1 MGRDDLVRALWPI
14 PGGNKH
20 YLDTLNRIIQ
30 WAASAENPTQGS
42 FVEWLMAEYSVSE
55 STSGSYLSVVTR
67 LGVLRRQRDGS
78 LDVTPFGEK
87 ILTVGP
93 EERAHIVIEKFMADY
108 LAFPEVLA
116 VYDEAGKSIH
126 LTEMV
131 EALQPQFPRWTS
143 AAQFEYRAL
152 WLLSLGALRQEQGRN
167 YEITDFGRAVAAQHP
182 ASVEFPAPVEE
193 EEVEDQPEP
202 VDEVERQVEVEQLIK
217 ELEVA
222 ATDSSHPDHL
232 ERAVAKAFEFLGF
245 AVDQLGEAGD
255 TDVLLKADV
264 GPDSYVVI
272 VDTKARHDGKLN
284 NLEPYT
290 LQEHLTNNEA
300 DYVVVVA
307 GDFSK
312 GKVARHALSSEIVLL
327 PVALLSEWLRMH
339 AATPFNLNE
348 QRAMFKSPGLLSQIP
363 ARLRAA
369 MDRREQWAHLLIDM
383 MQLISETYGHG
394 LTESLSSEHL
404 FTMLVTRL
412 EGVRYPKQQVVEAID
427 FLTHSA
433 LEAALGDAESGI
445 ALAMNRKTLARA
457 LRALA
462 DQIEKVRPETEA

>member
-1 MGRDDLVRALWPI
+1 MKRDELARALWPL

-30 WAASAENPTQGS
+30 WAASTENPTREKFG
-42 FVEWLMAEYSVSE
+42 EWLVAEYNVSE
-55 STSGSYLSVVTR
+55 GTVNSYLSVVTR
-67 LGVLRRQRDGS
+67 LGALESQRNGA
-78 LDVTPFGEK
+78 LELTPLGEN
-87 ILTVGP
+87 ILTAEP
-93 EERAHIVIEKFMADY
+93 EDKARIVIETFMTNY

-116 VYDEAGKSIH
+116 VYDEADEPIH

-152 WLLSLGALRQEQGRN
+152 WLLSLGALRQEQGRH
-167 YEITDFGRAVAAQHP
+167 YEITDWGRAVAAKHP

-193 EEVEDQPEP
+193 EEEKTQQEPETSAQGQG
-202 VDEVERQVEVEQLIK
+202 EVSRLIE
-217 ELEVA
+217 ELETA

-232 ERAVAKAFEFLGF
+232 ERAVAEAFEFLGF
-245 AVDQLGEAGD
+245 AVDQLGEVGE
-255 TDVLLKADV
+255 TDVLLRADV
-264 GPDSYVVI
+264 GPESYVVI
-272 VDTKARHDGKLN
+272 VDAKARQDGKLN

-307 GDFSK
+307 GDFAR
-312 GKVARHALSSEIVLL
+312 GKVVRHAQSSEIVLL
-327 PVALLSEWLRMH
+327 PIALLSEWLRMH
-339 AATPFNLNE
+339 ATTPFNLDE
-348 QRAMFKSPGLLSQIP
+348 QRVMFESPGLLSQIP
-363 ARLRAA
+363 ASLKAVA
-369 MDRREQWAHLLIDM
+369 DRREQWAHLVIDM

-394 LTESLSSEHL
+394 LTETLSSENL

-412 EGVRYPKQQVVEAID
+412 EGVRYPKQQVVEAIQ

-445 ALAMNRKTLARA
+445 ALAMNRKTLART

-462 DQIEKVRPETEA
+462 DQVEKARPETEA